1 MYIAHTSI
9 HTHLHSKIL
18 LVSKNEAQK
27 LIEEALGN
35 TDIRGWR
42 HITIVPFHDCSVQ
55 WRSDGG
61 EQGGSA
67 APVRRPEGALK
78 SCQIFF

>member
-1 MYIAHTSI
+1 MYIADTSI

-61 EQGGSA
+61 GRGGQLPPCA
-67 APVRRPEGALK
+67 ARKGR
-78 SCQIFF
+78 